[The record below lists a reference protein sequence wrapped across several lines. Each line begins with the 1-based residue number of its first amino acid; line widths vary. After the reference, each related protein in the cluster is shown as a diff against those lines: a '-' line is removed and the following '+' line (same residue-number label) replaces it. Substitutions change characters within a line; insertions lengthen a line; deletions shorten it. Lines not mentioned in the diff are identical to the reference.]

1 MTTNSDIKRL
11 AELKE
16 RSGRKEQSLFF
27 IEGKRAVL
35 EALTGSE
42 VIRRIIVSLA
52 ANESMMPEI
61 RTIAGEKGIE
71 IEELPDTK
79 FRKLSST
86 ESSQGVI
93 GVAAMR
99 ELSSSALLSALRP
112 RRNASVLLLDRIS
125 DPGNLGTV
133 LRSAAWFGIDGVLI
147 SEKSV
152 DAYNPKVIRSAM
164 AALSEVEVA
173 QEVKLSD
180 AIGELKSFGF
190 VVVAAMQEAMQS
202 YAEFDYPRRCAVIF
216 GSEASGIAP
225 DLLAACDATI
235 AIPRVG
241 KMESLNV
248 GVAASI
254 ILSEMSR
261 RKTSKERKS

>member
-16 RSGRKEQSLFF
+16 RAGRKEQGLFF

-35 EALTGSE
+35 EAMTGSA

-52 ANESMMPEI
+52 ANETLMPEI
-61 RTIAGEKGIE
+61 HSIAEEKGIE

-86 ESSQGVI
+86 ETSQGVI
-93 GVAAMR
+93 GVAAIR
-99 ELSSSALLSALRP
+99 ELSSEALLAELRP
-112 RRNASVLLLDRIS
+112 KRNATVVLLDRIS

-133 LRSAAWFGIDGVLI
+133 LRSAAWFGVNAVII

-152 DAYNPKVIRSAM
+152 DAYNPKVVRSAM
-164 AALSEVEVA
+164 GAIAELDVV
-173 QEVKLSD
+173 QDVKLSD
-180 AIGELKSFGF
+180 AIAALKSLGF
-190 VVVAAMQEAMQS
+190 SLTAAIQEAGLS
-202 YAEFDYPRRCAVIF
+202 YTDFNYPRRCAVLF
-216 GSEASGIAP
+216 GSEASGINP
-225 DLLAACDATI
+225 GLLAACDASV

-254 ILSEMSR
+254 VLSEITR
-261 RKTSKERKS
+261 GKALREQKG